1 VPSIDHPFHSPRLLR
16 WRKPAAV
23 TVAVGMLAFVI
34 WTLPNWAEFWN
45 NVAQFPSLWYI
56 PANRRIIIA
65 LFIKITSPVLIMS
78 MMGSVIWL
86 YSLITPFQEE
96 GSEKNVRSEQEQHGM
111 FAERWLYPNGASP
124 SMPEQT
130 SKASNGVLSMQSRF
144 QSAPGSLG
152 YNPVTPLPPILSTEE
167 ANGLAFLT
175 KSSPPGKNAEQSSE
189 NPLPGA
195 SSPIAPSLQISPL
208 SQTSV
213 VSSESM
219 SSEPLL
225 SLRLL
230 KDVSMTINVPG
241 GEQVVVPLSLNS
253 KRVQLLAYVAWRRG
267 ELIDRDKIMEHIF
280 GWGLSDEE
288 ATEEKLAERFESH
301 KKLLRRRIREVIV
314 ERINKPAGRQIID
327 PDQVDPFVSNSGFW
341 GLSDYCCV
349 VDLEAIETS
358 HKVIAL
364 ARKDGKLVDEIPE
377 YVKESCDRLIK
388 HYAGDFL
395 ESLIKKY
402 PSEFRAWQGH
412 SSWARKPYT
421 LYRDYY
427 LDALWYAAEYEWRM
441 GQRCAND
448 DGKMEEETQRKQQ
461 GYFGRAAQ
469 MYQSYAMYACN
480 SRFDAKATFGVHGEF
495 GERVGMSERA
505 LRRCVVLFGAIGRT
519 DLIEQVWSAY
529 YAQMK
534 GASDHRWQPSKETQA
549 DVEAARAQT
558 SAYRFSAQVSQLS
571 SAFAEQQGR
580 VS

>member
-1 VPSIDHPFHSPRLLR
+1 
-16 WRKPAAV
+16 
-23 TVAVGMLAFVI
+23 M
-34 WTLPNWAEFWN
+34 
-45 NVAQFPSLWYI
+45 
-56 PANRRIIIA
+56 
-65 LFIKITSPVLIMS
+65 
-78 MMGSVIWL
+78 
-86 YSLITPFQEE
+86 
-96 GSEKNVRSEQEQHGM
+96 SEQV
-111 FAERWLYPNGASP
+111 
-124 SMPEQT
+124 
-130 SKASNGVLSMQSRF
+130 SKASNGVFLTQARF
-144 QSAPGSLG
+144 QPAPGSPG
-152 YNPVTPLPPILSTEE
+152 YNPVTPLPPILSTE
-167 ANGLAFLT
+167 ASNNPAFLT
-175 KSSPPGKNAEQSSE
+175 KNSPPGKNAGQSSE
-189 NPLPGA
+189 NFPPGA
-195 SSPIAPSLQISPL
+195 SSPVAPSLQISPL

-213 VSSESM
+213 VSSESI

-230 KDVSMTINVPG
+230 KDVNVTINIPG
-241 GEQVVVPLSLNS
+241 GGHVVVPLSLNS

-267 ELIDRDKIMEHIF
+267 ELIARDRILEHVF

-301 KKLLRRRIREVIV
+301 KKLLRRKIREAIV
-314 ERINKPAGRQIID
+314 EHINKPAGRQIID

-341 GLSDYCCV
+341 GLSDYCRV
-349 VDLEAIETS
+349 VDLEAIEAS
-358 HKVIAL
+358 HKVIVL

-377 YVKESCDRLIK
+377 YVKESCDRLIAN
-388 HYAGDFL
+388 YAGDFL

-402 PSEFRAWQGH
+402 PGEFRAWQGH

-427 LDALWYAAEYEWRM
+427 LDALWHAAEYEWRM

-448 DGKMEEETQRKQQ
+448 NGEMEEETQRKQQ

-480 SRFDAKATFGVHGEF
+480 SKFDTKATFGVHGEF

-519 DLIEQVWSAY
+519 DLIEQAWSTY

-534 GASDHRWQPSKETQA
+534 SASDHRWQPSKETQA
-549 DVEAARAQT
+549 DIEAARAQT
-558 SAYRFSAQVSQLS
+558 SAYRFAAQVSQLS
-571 SAFAEQQGR
+571 SAFAERQDR